1 MELTTISS
9 DKGERAIKVESVI
22 YSPDLPKY
30 PNTLE
35 NRVAYIVNVE
45 NMSKE
50 QIMFASFVLV
60 GITKQAP

>member
-9 DKGERAIKVESVI
+9 DKGEQAIKVESII
-22 YSPDLPKY
+22 YSLDLPKY

-50 QIMFASFVLV
+50 QIDIMCENVSRL
-60 GITKQAP
+60 IYC

>member
-9 DKGERAIKVESVI
+9 DRGERAIKVESVI
-22 YSPDLPKY
+22 YSPDLPEY

-50 QIMFASFVLV
+50 QIDIMCENVSGL
-60 GITKQAP
+60 IYC